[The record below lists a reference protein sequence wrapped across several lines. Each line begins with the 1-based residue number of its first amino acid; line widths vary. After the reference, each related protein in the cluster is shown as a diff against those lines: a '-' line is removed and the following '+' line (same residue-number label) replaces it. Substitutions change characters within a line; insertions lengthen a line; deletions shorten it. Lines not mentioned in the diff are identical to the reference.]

1 VIRLYFRI
9 NVPND
14 YDLLSS
20 VHSWIY
26 PDIQPVPE
34 RTGPTFFGRVY
45 TFDNQR
51 VVLVL
56 SQKKRDAR
64 IRIDHSET
72 DIERRILRAFL
83 KRIFN
88 LDFEIDDALKQMSKD
103 PVIAHLVPDVAGIRP
118 YMSPT
123 PFEALIKTIIQQQ
136 VSYRS
141 ANVFTQRMILG
152 LTKPVL
158 FKNQLWYDFPDAKTI
173 IEIGPDGLRDFGFG
187 YKVEY
192 IHRIASLVAK
202 GELEL
207 DSLIEVPYDEV
218 FTRLKPIR
226 GIGEWT
232 IRVLSIAGLG
242 NFSVFAYDDLVIQK
256 ILGHL
261 YNKGTRM
268 SSSQVLEITNSW
280 GESGSMVLYLLMC
293 AEVLGYLKS

>member
-1 VIRLYFRI
+1 MYFRI
-9 NVPND
+9 NVPDD

-56 SQKKRDAR
+56 SQKKRGAR

-103 PVIAHLVPDVAGIRP
+103 PVIAHLVQDVAGIRP

-152 LTKPVL
+152 LNRPVL

-173 IEIGPDGLRDFGFG
+173 TETGPDGLRNFGFG

-202 GELEL
+202 GKLEL

-268 SSSQVLEITNSW
+268 SSSQVLELANSW

>member
-1 VIRLYFRI
+1 MYFRI
-9 NVPND
+9 DVPDD

-34 RTGPTFFGRVY
+34 RTGLTFFGRGY
-45 TFDNQR
+45 TFDDQR

-56 SQKKRDAR
+56 SQKKPGAR

-72 DIERRILRAFL
+72 DIARRTLRTFL
-83 KRIFN
+83 KRTFN
-88 LDFEIDDALKQMSKD
+88 LDFEIETALKQMNKD
-103 PVIAHLVPDVAGIRP
+103 PVIAHLVEDVAGIRP

-158 FKNQLWYDFPDAKTI
+158 FKNQLWYDFPDANTI
-173 IEIGPDGLRDFGFG
+173 TEIGPEGLRDFGFG

-192 IHRIASLVAK
+192 IHRVASLVAK

-207 DSLIEVPYDEV
+207 DSLIDAPFEEV

-256 ILGHL
+256 ILGNL

-268 SSSQVLEITNSW
+268 TSSQVLELANNW
-280 GESGSMVLYLLMC
+280 GESSSMVLYLLMC
-293 AEVLGYLKS
+293 AEVLGHLKS